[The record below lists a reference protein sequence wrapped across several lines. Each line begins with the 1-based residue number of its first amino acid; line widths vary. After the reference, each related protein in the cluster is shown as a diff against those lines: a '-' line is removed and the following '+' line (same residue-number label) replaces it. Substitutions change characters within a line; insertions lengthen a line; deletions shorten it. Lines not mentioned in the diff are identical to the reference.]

1 MIRINLLAVDRERAK
16 RRAKFQIGQK
26 VTVGCSL
33 ILVAAGLVVGWWYW
47 SLRSASEDLDQRIVG
62 ARQETVR
69 LQSLIQQ
76 AQQFEAQRAQ
86 LQQRVALI
94 EELRKG
100 QNGPVHLL
108 DEISRSLPDSM
119 WLTELRQTGADVTID
134 GQCTS
139 LTALSDFVGSLEASM
154 YFDQPVEIV
163 DSQVQPSTPTSAE
176 LIRFSV
182 KAKYAAGAVVN

>member
-1 MIRINLLAVDRERAK
+1 MIRINLLAVDRDRAK
-16 RRAKFQIGQK
+16 RRAKFPIGQK

-33 ILVAAGLVVGWWYW
+33 ILVATGLMVGWWYW
-47 SLRSASEDLDQRIVG
+47 SLRSASEDLDQRIVD

-76 AQQFEAQRAQ
+76 VQQFEAQRAQ

-119 WLTELRQTGADVTID
+119 WLVELKQIGADVTID

-139 LTALSDFVGSLEASM
+139 LTALSDFVGSLEAST
-154 YFDQPVEIV
+154 YFQQPVEIV
-163 DSQVQPSTPTSAE
+163 DSQVQPSTPTAGE

-182 KAKYAAGAVVN
+182 KAKYLASAVVN

>member
-1 MIRINLLAVDRERAK
+1 VIRINLLAVDRERAK

-33 ILVAAGLVVGWWYW
+33 ILVATGLMVGWWYW
-47 SLRSASEDLDQRIVG
+47 SLRSASEDLDQRIAA

-76 AQQFEAQRAQ
+76 AQQFEARRAQ

-119 WLTELRQTGADVTID
+119 WLTEIRRTGPDVQID

-139 LTALSDFVGSLEASM
+139 LTALSDFVGSLEAST

-163 DSQVQPSTPTSAE
+163 DSQVQSSTPTAQE

-182 KAKYAAGAVVN
+182 RAKYTATPVVN

>member
-33 ILVAAGLVVGWWYW
+33 ILVATGLSVGWWYW
-47 SLRSASEDLDQRIVG
+47 SLRSASQDLDQRIVD

-76 AQQFEAQRAQ
+76 AQQFEARRAQ

-100 QNGPVHLL
+100 QTGPVHLL
-108 DEISRSLPDSM
+108 DEISRSLPDTM

-134 GQCTS
+134 GRCLS
-139 LTALSDFVGSLEASM
+139 LTALSDFVGSLEAST
-154 YFDQPVEIV
+154 YFEQPVEIV
-163 DSQVQPSTPTSAE
+163 DSQIEPSTPTSAE
-176 LIRFSV
+176 SIRFSV
-182 KAKYAAGAVVN
+182 RAKYAATPVVN